1 MNYIQEIRAFYDWL
15 LTNPIPAD
23 AQALWHA
30 LMHINNKCGWQER
43 FTVANTTLLSM
54 LGFSRPQLD
63 RMRNLLIQVGRIEY
77 EKRKG
82 RQAGIYRIIPFVSH
96 NVMQRKFVTHNETQT
111 ETQPFVAHYETQPEI
126 QVEIQP
132 ETQPE
137 TQSGHN
143 QSTLNKLNINKTD
156 LLNKDDDVIN
166 NKNFVAHYETQ
177 PDIQP
182 DTQLEA
188 QNNEDPLVF
197 YQHNIG
203 PLLPSIVDLVNEY
216 RKELPDELITEAF
229 KLAVKNNVRSM
240 RYAEKI
246 MLSWLDK
253 GIRTTEDYKRHE
265 AEWKHRKAA
274 EAGREEDPTKRQ
286 YTQAEIEAAARY
298 IKRAISR
305 YEGSNVLEFIYSLG
319 YPQEVADGA
328 VKLLCERKELV
339 V

>member
-1 MNYIQEIRAFYDWL
+1 
-15 LTNPIPAD
+15 
-23 AQALWHA
+23 
-30 LMHINNKCGWQER
+30 
-43 FTVANTTLLSM
+43 
-54 LGFSRPQLD
+54 
-63 RMRNLLIQVGRIEY
+63 MRNLLIQVGRIEY

-96 NVMQRKFVTHNETQT
+96 NETQAETQKFVSHNVTQRNFVAHNETQI
-111 ETQPFVAHYETQPEI
+111 ETQTFVEHYETQPEI

-137 TQSGHN
+137 TQNGHN

-177 PDIQP
+177 PDIQL

-197 YQHNIG
+197 YQQNIG

-216 RKELPDELITEAF
+216 RRELPDELITEAF
-229 KLAVKNNVRSM
+229 KLAVKNNARSM

-246 MLSWLDK
+246 MLSWIDK
-253 GIRTTEDYKRHE
+253 GIRTMDDYRRHE
-265 AEWKHRKAA
+265 AEWEHRKAA
-274 EAGREEDPTKRQ
+274 EVGREEAPAKRQ

-298 IKRAISR
+298 IKRAINR
-305 YEGSNVLEFIYSLG
+305 YKGDDVLGFIYSLG

-328 VKLLCERKELV
+328 VKLLRERKELV

>member
-1 MNYIQEIRAFYDWL
+1 M
-15 LTNPIPAD
+15 
-23 AQALWHA
+23 
-30 LMHINNKCGWQER
+30 
-43 FTVANTTLLSM
+43 
-54 LGFSRPQLD
+54 
-63 RMRNLLIQVGRIEY
+63 
-77 EKRKG
+77 
-82 RQAGIYRIIPFVSH
+82 
-96 NVMQRKFVTHNETQT
+96 ETQT
-111 ETQPFVAHYETQPEI
+111 FVEHYEIQPEI

-166 NKNFVAHYETQ
+166 NKSFVAHYET
-177 PDIQP
+177 QP

-197 YQHNIG
+197 YQQNIG

-253 GIRTTEDYKRHE
+253 GIRTMEDYKRHE
-265 AEWKHRKAA
+265 AEWEHRKAA
-274 EAGREEDPTKRQ
+274 EAGREEAPAKRQ

-298 IKRAISR
+298 IKRAVSR
-305 YEGSNVLEFIYSLG
+305 YEGNDVLGFIYSLG

-328 VKLLCERKELV
+328 VKLLRERKELV